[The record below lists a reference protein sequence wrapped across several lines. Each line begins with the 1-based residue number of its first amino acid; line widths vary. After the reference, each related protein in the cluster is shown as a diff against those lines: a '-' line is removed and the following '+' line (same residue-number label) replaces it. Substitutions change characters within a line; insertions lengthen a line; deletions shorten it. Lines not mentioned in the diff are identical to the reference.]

1 MSNQRSDT
9 PMSDAT
15 DKQLEQASRET
26 VIREAKKRRL
36 TLSGESRSSSR
47 VQDILDALVEIIEA
61 SGLQAGD
68 RLPSETELAQ
78 SLGVGRSTIREALM
92 AWQRMGIVVRN
103 KGAGTRL
110 SADISQRSM
119 NFPLTVKVE
128 AAGLMRTHQV
138 RMPLEIEATR
148 LACQNATDKDKR
160 IINARCEELMAI
172 FEAGENWHAADKRFH
187 AAIHDASGNPLF
199 GQLILQLHEAFEET
213 YEAPFDQ
220 PQMADSSIPLHRNLA
235 DAVINQDADQAEAIL
250 RKILSIVEDEVAIR
264 LNE

>member
-1 MSNQRSDT
+1 MSNQRSNS
-9 PMSDAT
+9 PMSDT
-15 DKQLEQASRET
+15 SDKDLKQTSRET

-36 TLSGESRSSSR
+36 TQTGDSRSSSR

-61 SGLQAGD
+61 SRLQSGD

-110 SADISQRSM
+110 SADLSHRSM

-148 LACQNATDKDKR
+148 LACQHATDKDMR

-213 YEAPFDQ
+213 YQEPFDQ
-220 PQMADSSIPLHRNLA
+220 PQMADASIPLHRDLA
-235 DAVINQDADQAEAIL
+235 DAVMARNADQAETIL
-250 RKILSIVEDEVAIR
+250 RQILSIVEHEVAIR